1 MFTLA
6 DAVAVAVA
14 AAAAAATAFAAT
26 VSLPL
31 FLCRLQEHPHCPGG
45 TGFPGQKIQ
54 KLGKR
59 EGACGIATLG
69 HRRDQEWQGSAR
81 EAGGAGPGVRGRS
94 RGGQLRVREF
104 RFPLLGPSF
113 LAGPPTRGRSPGG
126 RPRR

>member
-1 MFTLA
+1 MIVNITGME
-6 DAVAVAVA
+6 
-14 AAAAAATAFAAT
+14 AFAAT
-26 VSLPL
+26 VSPLL
-31 FLCRLQEHPHCPGG
+31 FLCRLQEPPHCPGG

-81 EAGGAGPGVRGRS
+81 EAGGAGPESAGQEPGRPAS
-94 RGGQLRVREF
+94 LPRVRVS
-104 RFPLLGPSF
+104 PSRPVSHRR
-113 LAGPPTRGRSPGG
+113 PPTRGWSPGG